1 MRPFSPALT
10 FDIGETPM
18 PQYVTKYHMTNAI
31 KSIALL
37 GVPMDLGTHL
47 RGVDMGPS
55 AIRVAG
61 LTERLSDLGHTVEDL
76 GNLAVPHASVA
87 TPGPGHR
94 TRVRTHRLP
103 FAAPVAHVCKEL
115 SQVVERALERG
126 QTPLVLGGDH
136 SIAMGTLAGIA
147 RFARQHKKRFGLLW
161 VDAHGDCNT
170 PETSPSGNIHGM
182 PMAVVL
188 GHGPHIFTAV
198 GGVHPMVNPERTV
211 LLGARDLDPGER
223 ENIKR
228 FGIHVFTMRQID
240 ERGMATC
247 MREALAIVTEGTA
260 GFHLSFDIDS
270 LDPSVAPGVGT
281 PVSGGLTTREAHLIM
296 ELAADSNRMTSCEL
310 VEVNPALDH
319 RNTTACLARD
329 LLLSAFGASIL

>member
-1 MRPFSPALT
+1 MVLKQKR
-10 FDIGETPM
+10 
-18 PQYVTKYHMTNAI
+18 
-31 KSIALL
+31 IALI

-61 LTERLSDLGHTVEDL
+61 LSEKLISLGFRIRDL
-76 GNLAVPHASVA
+76 GNLSVPHASVA
-87 TPGPGHR
+87 MPDPLPQKQKKQKSKH
-94 TRVRTHRLP
+94 LP
-103 FAAPVAHVCKEL
+103 FAPPVARVCKEL
-115 SQVVERALERG
+115 MQTVEGVLEHG
-126 QTPLVLGGDH
+126 EIPLVLGGDH
-136 SIAMGTLAGIA
+136 SIAMGTLGGVS
-147 RFARQHKKRFGLLW
+147 RYGKKHGKRFGLLW

-182 PMAVVL
+182 PMAVAL
-188 GHGPHIFTAV
+188 GHGPNTLTGLADV
-198 GGVHPMVNPERTV
+198 RPMVDPQRTV
-211 LLGARDLDPGER
+211 LLGARDLDFGER

-240 ERGMATC
+240 ERGISVC
-247 MREALAIVTEGTA
+247 MREALSIVTKDTD

-281 PVSGGLTTREAHLIM
+281 PVSGGLTVREAHLIM
-296 ELAADSNRMTSCEL
+296 ELVADTHAMTSCEM

-319 RNTTACLARD
+319 RNTTAWLASE